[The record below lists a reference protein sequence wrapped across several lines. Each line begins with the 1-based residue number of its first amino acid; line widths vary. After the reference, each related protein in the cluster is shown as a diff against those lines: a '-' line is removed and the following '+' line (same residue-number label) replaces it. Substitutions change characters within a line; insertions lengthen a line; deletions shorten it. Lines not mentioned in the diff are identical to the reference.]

1 MIPKCGRGSFCR
13 SILTSSTAWGI
24 GAIAV
29 LAGGAVTNSRA
40 ACLPT
45 TAPGSGITVTCSGT
59 DVGST
64 TVVAAPGSTNVI
76 ILVDT
81 GALLT
86 TNATQGLLVRDGSTI
101 TNNGQITISGG
112 AGTPRFA
119 IGGSGNNNI
128 LINNGSLR
136 TTSASTAGISIAVGG
151 SSTGT
156 QIINTGSITTTGG
169 SSHGIL
175 TFGPGNSIT
184 NSGSITVSGTG
195 SKGVFLQG
203 GNLVA
208 NVLVNTGTIRAS
220 GANGASDA
228 DGVHANTTGA
238 TFFSRVE
245 NRAGGSIVS
254 ANSYAL
260 RGQNGNDTFVNAGYL
275 EGHGGAGGGDAITM
289 GATLGTGTLI
299 LQTGSVIRGAADG
312 GIVKR
317 SNTFLEGSG
326 TVDNNFR
333 NFQNLIM
340 RGTAWSWLT
349 NASFSDGIQVQTG
362 TFTFSSTLTSPVIA
376 VQAGS
381 SVAGT
386 GTFVGNV
393 TSQGTLLPG
402 PGAGNGFGALTVR
415 GNYTGSNALL
425 QLNAVLGT
433 DNSPVDQLVIDGGA
447 ASGNTG
453 IQVVNR
459 GGVGGRTTSDGLLVV
474 QAVNGASTGSSAFAL
489 AQPVQAGAYDYRLFK
504 GGATGNNPDNWY
516 LRSTAFAVAGVVVAT
531 QAQAA
536 ALAAASNAPI
546 EAVSLYRP
554 EVALYSSIP
563 MAVRQGGLMQL
574 GTFHQRQ
581 GGQRLLAQDGARPAS
596 WARVFGQALK
606 QSQDGDASPQ
616 FDGTVSGLQAGHD
629 FYLRDGEGSGGGGG
643 GGGGGGY
650 SRAGLLAGYTSTR
663 GDASG
668 FVGGL
673 RGTGAGRLSVD
684 GYSLGGYWSRVEAN
698 GAYADMVLMATL
710 LRVNTRS
717 VQTLGGNTR
726 ANALTASAEA
736 GYPLALGEKLV
747 LETQAQLIW
756 QRTTFN
762 DFDDGVSSVH
772 IERDNALTGRVGA
785 RLRGALEGSSTWR
798 PYLLANLWHTFKGN
812 NGVTFG
818 GVDTVAASRTATA
831 LELGVGLTAQMNAR
845 LAFYGGLSSLG
856 NIGGAY
862 QQGGQ
867 VQVGL
872 KYLW

>member
-1 MIPKCGRGSFCR
+1 VVPKCGRESFCG
-13 SILTSSTAWGI
+13 SIRFRPVAWGA
-24 GAIAV
+24 GFIAA
-29 LAGGAVTNSRA
+29 LAGITVPDSQA

-45 TAPGSGITVTCSGT
+45 TTPGSGITVICSGT

-64 TVVAAPGSTNVI
+64 TVVAAPGSTNVT

-81 GALLT
+81 GAVLT

-101 TNNGQITISGG
+101 TNNGQITVSGG
-112 AGTPRFA
+112 AGAPRFA
-119 IGGSGNNNI
+119 VGGSGNNNL
-128 LINNGSLR
+128 LINNGSIR

-156 QIINTGSITTTGG
+156 QITNNGSITTTGG

-175 TFGPGNSIT
+175 TFGPGNTIT
-184 NSGSITVSGTG
+184 NSGTVTVSGTG

-245 NRAGGSIVS
+245 NRAGGSIIS

-275 EGHGGAGGGDAITM
+275 EGHGGAGGTDAITM
-289 GATLGTGTLI
+289 GATLGAGTLI
-299 LQTGSVIRGAADG
+299 LQTGSVIRGGADG

-333 NFQNLIM
+333 NFQNLTM

-362 TFTFSSTLTSPVIA
+362 TLTFSSTLTSPVIG

-386 GTFVGNV
+386 GTFAGNV

-402 PGAGNGFGALTVR
+402 PGAGNGFGAMTVR
-415 GNYTGSNALL
+415 GNYTGSNASL
-425 QLNAVLGT
+425 QLNSVLGT
-433 DNSPVDQLVIDGGA
+433 DGSPADQLVIDGGT

-453 IQVVNR
+453 VQVVNR
-459 GGVGGRTTSDGLLVV
+459 GGAGGRTTGDGILLV
-474 QAVNGASTGSSAFAL
+474 QAVNGATTTGNAFAL
-489 AQPVQAGAYDYRLFK
+489 AQPAQAGAYDYQLFK
-504 GGATGNNPDNWY
+504 GGATGSNPDNWY

-536 ALAAASNAPI
+536 ALSAATHAPI
-546 EAVSLYRP
+546 ESVLLYRP

-581 GGQRLLAQDGARPAS
+581 GGQRLLAQDGERPAS
-596 WARVFGQALK
+596 WARVFGQTLK
-606 QSQDGDASPQ
+606 QSREGDVSPQ

-629 FYLRDGEGSGGGGG
+629 FYLRDGEGD
-643 GGGGGGY
+643 GY
-650 SRAGLLAGYTSTR
+650 SRAGVLGGYTSTR

-673 RGTGAGRLSVD
+673 RGAGAGRLSVD
-684 GYSLGGYWSRVEAN
+684 GYSLGAYWSRVGAN
-698 GAYADMVLMATL
+698 GAYGDMVLMATL
-710 LRVNTRS
+710 LRAGTRS
-717 VQTLGGNTR
+717 VQGLGVNIHG
-726 ANALTASAEA
+726 NALTASAEV

-747 LETQAQLIW
+747 LETQAQLVW

-772 IERDNALTGRVGA
+772 IERDNAMTGRLGA
-785 RLRGALEGSSTWR
+785 RLRGAADGSSTWK
-798 PYLLANLWHTFKGN
+798 PYVLANLWHTFKGN
-812 NGVTFG
+812 NGITFG
-818 GVDTVAASRTATA
+818 GVDTLATSRTATS
-831 LELGVGLTAQMNAR
+831 LELGFGVTAQMNAR
-845 LAFYGGLSSLG
+845 LALYGGLSRLG
-856 NIGGAY
+856 NVGGAHL
-862 QQGGQ
+862 QASQAQ
-867 VQVGL
+867 IGL